1 MKLLKKIMKI
11 NFRSIVLNFYLL
23 PIKQAVHLPLLISN
37 KCKLKGLYRGGV
49 QINSKDLK
57 IGLIQIGYNTCGILD
72 EKYER
77 SIIELGK
84 HGKIIFY
91 GRAFLGNGTRLSVTN
106 DLIIGA
112 NLNISGNSSI
122 ICCEG
127 INIGNNSIISW
138 DCLILDTDFHRI
150 YKDGNIINENK
161 PIEIGNHVW
170 IGAKSTILKGTKI
183 ADGSVIGAGSL
194 CTGLLSDEK
203 SIYAGQPAK
212 LIKKNINW
220 EI

>member
-1 MKLLKKIMKI
+1 M
-11 NFRSIVLNFYLL
+11 
-23 PIKQAVHLPLLISN
+23 Q
-37 KCKLKGLYRGGV
+37 
-49 QINSKDLK
+49 
-57 IGLIQIGYNTCGILD
+57 
-72 EKYER
+72 
-77 SIIELGK
+77 
-84 HGKIIFY
+84 
-91 GRAFLGNGTRLSVTN
+91 
-106 DLIIGA
+106 
-112 NLNISGNSSI
+112 NIR
-122 ICCEG
+122 
-127 INIGNNSIISW
+127 GNNSIISW

-161 PIEIGNHVW
+161 LIEIGNHVW

-212 LIKKNINW
+212 LIKKNIIW

>member
-1 MKLLKKIMKI
+1 MFCEI
-11 NFRSIVLNFYLL
+11 
-23 PIKQAVHLPLLISN
+23 
-37 KCKLKGLYRGGV
+37 
-49 QINSKDLK
+49 
-57 IGLIQIGYNTCGILD
+57 
-72 EKYER
+72 
-77 SIIELGK
+77 
-84 HGKIIFY
+84 
-91 GRAFLGNGTRLSVTN
+91 VTN

-112 NLNISGNSSI
+112 KLNIR
-122 ICCEG
+122 
-127 INIGNNSIISW
+127 GNNSIISW
-138 DCLILDTDFHRI
+138 DCFILDTDFHRI

-183 ADGSVIGAGSL
+183 ADGSVIGAGRSL
-194 CTGLLSDEK
+194 GTGLLSDEK

>member
-1 MKLLKKIMKI
+1 MFCEI
-11 NFRSIVLNFYLL
+11 
-23 PIKQAVHLPLLISN
+23 
-37 KCKLKGLYRGGV
+37 
-49 QINSKDLK
+49 
-57 IGLIQIGYNTCGILD
+57 
-72 EKYER
+72 
-77 SIIELGK
+77 
-84 HGKIIFY
+84 
-91 GRAFLGNGTRLSVTN
+91 VTN

-112 NLNISGNSSI
+112 KLNIR
-122 ICCEG
+122 
-127 INIGNNSIISW
+127 GNNSIISW

-161 PIEIGNHVW
+161 LIEIGNHVW

-183 ADGSVIGAGSL
+183 ADGSGIEAGNL

-220 EI
+220 KYK

>member
-1 MKLLKKIMKI
+1 MFCEI
-11 NFRSIVLNFYLL
+11 
-23 PIKQAVHLPLLISN
+23 
-37 KCKLKGLYRGGV
+37 
-49 QINSKDLK
+49 
-57 IGLIQIGYNTCGILD
+57 
-72 EKYER
+72 
-77 SIIELGK
+77 
-84 HGKIIFY
+84 
-91 GRAFLGNGTRLSVTN
+91 VTN

-112 NLNISGNSSI
+112 KLNIR
-122 ICCEG
+122 
-127 INIGNNSIISW
+127 GNNSIISW

-161 PIEIGNHVW
+161 LIEIGNHVW

-183 ADGSVIGAGSL
+183 ADGSVIEAGNL